1 MSMFNKLWIKL
12 VEVFGITTEA
22 LTSSANTGATL
33 VEFWKKNRKE
43 SDSGSFYYNRPG
55 ARLLVLH
62 LSWKGFVCFIPSRV
76 ILRKGYRKDK
86 SKNTLE
92 IQMES
97 HMGSYGKLTI
107 AEIDYENGQSIN
119 GELICM
125 LPKTLD
131 KEVFLMSEVDDST
144 FDDDWNTFTS

>member
-1 MSMFNKLWIKL
+1 MFNELWTKLLK
-12 VEVFGITTEA
+12 VFGITTDA
-22 LTSSANTGATL
+22 LTSSSNVGATL

-43 SDSGSFYYNRPG
+43 SASGSMYYNRPG
-55 ARLLVLH
+55 ARFLIIH
-62 LSWKGFVCFIPSRV
+62 LSWRGFACFIPGRV
-76 ILRKGYRKDK
+76 ILRKGYNKDK

-107 AEIDYENGQSIN
+107 AEIDYES
-119 GELICM
+119 GEPMHGEIICM
-125 LPKTLD
+125 LPQTLD

-144 FDDDWNTFTS
+144 FDDDWNAFTS